1 MQTWFRSAALS
12 AALAVFLS
20 VPLEAQNGRVTRRE
34 SRGEVRNRV
43 TSATVVAAVGNI
55 PRVTER
61 LDALGPLSRDEI
73 RVIDVRP
80 YIAPARRS
88 SYRAALD
95 RNAARIERLRVE
107 LIRRDQVVRALAD
120 HKPSFS
126 VDDVIAAAVLEVVE
140 TGRNENV
147 LVLYVDP
154 RGVVTKTSAV
164 PAFKPTNGG
173 LFAAIH
179 TTPEMVARVSVLD
192 VLRSDRVRLYDVD
205 AILGPGDAE
214 AFRAAVRSNETSL
227 RSLRAEL
234 GRRSSVMEALAKHN
248 PRLMLGEIFAADIV
262 GSGDLLILYFKRK
275 A

>member
-1 MQTWFRSAALS
+1 MQTWSRSVALS

-20 VPLEAQNGRVTRRE
+20 APLEAQNGSLTRRE

-43 TSATVVAAVGNI
+43 TAATVVAAVGNA

-61 LDALGPLSRDEI
+61 LDALGPLARDDI

-95 RNAARIERLRVE
+95 RNAARIERLRAE
-107 LIRRDQVVRALAD
+107 LVTRNEVVRALAD
-120 HKPSFS
+120 HRPAFS

-154 RGVVTKTSAV
+154 RGVVIKASTA

-173 LFAAIH
+173 LFAAIQ

-192 VLRSDRVRLYDVD
+192 VVRSDRVRLYDVD
-205 AILGPGDAE
+205 AILAQGDAE
-214 AFRAAVRSNETSL
+214 AFRSAVRSNETSL

-234 GRRSSVMEALAKHN
+234 GRRSAVMEALAKHN
-248 PRLMLGEIFAADIV
+248 PKLMLGEIFAADIA